1 MNKTFLIG
9 RITREPELRH
19 TQSGM
24 ACCQITLA
32 VNRPKQKD
40 KEQETDFINVVV
52 WDKQGENLAKY
63 QSKGNQ
69 IAVEGRIQTRN
80 YENNEGKK
88 VYVTEVVASNVMYLD
103 SKKNSNEP
111 QTATQTVSQSET
123 QESHDPYAEFGTQI
137 TVEDLDKSIVSD
149 ADLPF

>member
-1 MNKTFLIG
+1 MNKVFLIG
-9 RITREPELRH
+9 RLTKAPELRH

-24 ACCQITLA
+24 ACCQITIA

-40 KEQETDFINVVV
+40 KEQEADFINVVV

-63 QSKGNQ
+63 QTKGNQ

-80 YENNEGKK
+80 YENSEGKK

-103 SKKNSNEP
+103 NKKNSDEP
-111 QTATQTVSQSET
+111 QTAKQSET
-123 QESHDPYAEFGTQI
+123 QEPHDPYAEFGTQI

>member
-1 MNKTFLIG
+1 MNKVFLIG
-9 RITREPELRH
+9 RLTKDPELRH
-19 TQSGM
+19 TTSGM

-63 QSKGNQ
+63 QTKGNQ
-69 IAVEGRIQTRN
+69 IAVEGSIRTRN

-88 VYVTEVVASNVMYLD
+88 VFVTEVVAINVQYLD
-103 SKKNSNEP
+103 SKKENN
-111 QTATQTVSQSET
+111 ATQNDT
-123 QESHDPYAEFGTQI
+123 QDTTQATEDPYAAFGER
-137 TVEDLDKSIVSD
+137 VEIEHQM
-149 ADLPF
+149 DLPF

>member
-9 RITREPELRH
+9 RLTKDPELRH

-40 KEQETDFINVVV
+40 KEQEADFINVVV

-63 QSKGNQ
+63 QGKGNQ

-80 YENNEGKK
+80 YENSEGKK
-88 VYVTEVVASNVMYLD
+88 VYVTEVIAINVQYLD
-103 SKKNSNEP
+103 SKKEIQDEQ
-111 QTATQTVSQSET
+111 QTEQEATT
-123 QESHDPYAEFGTQI
+123 QDPYADFGTQI

>member
-1 MNKTFLIG
+1 MIIINKVFLIG
-9 RITREPELRH
+9 RLTKDPELRH

-40 KEQETDFINVVV
+40 KGQEADFINVVV

-63 QSKGNQ
+63 QTKGNQ
-69 IAVEGRIQTRN
+69 IAVEGSIRTRN

-88 VYVTEVVASNVMYLD
+88 VYITEVVATNVMYLD
-103 SKKNSNEP
+103 SKKENNE
-111 QTATQTVSQSET
+111 TQTTTDDITEQT
-123 QESHDPYAEFGTQI
+123 QDPFEAFGEKIEAEQQM
-137 TVEDLDKSIVSD
+137 E
-149 ADLPF
+149 LPW

>member
-1 MNKTFLIG
+1 MNKVFLIG
-9 RITREPELRH
+9 RLTKDPELRH
-19 TQSGM
+19 TTSGM

-63 QSKGNQ
+63 QTKGNQ

-80 YENNEGKK
+80 YENSEGKK
-88 VYVTEVVASNVMYLD
+88 VFVTEVIASNVMYLD
-103 SKKNSNEP
+103 SKKNDSET
-111 QTATQTVSQSET
+111 QTATQNAT

-137 TVEDLDKSIVSD
+137 TVEDLDKSMVSD
-149 ADLPF
+149 DDLPF

>member
-1 MNKTFLIG
+1 MNKVFLIG
-9 RITREPELRH
+9 RLTKEPELRH

-40 KEQETDFINVVV
+40 KEQEADFINVVV

-63 QSKGNQ
+63 QTKGNQ

-80 YENNEGKK
+80 YENSEGKK

-103 SKKNSNEP
+103 SKKAIQNETHTE
-111 QTATQTVSQSET
+111 QQAN
-123 QESHDPYAEFGTQI
+123 QEVQDPYADFGTQI
-137 TVEDLDKSIVSD
+137 TVEDLDNNTPE
-149 ADLPF
+149 LPW

>member
-1 MNKTFLIG
+1 MNKVFIIG
-9 RITREPELRH
+9 RLTREPELRH

-24 ACCQITLA
+24 ACCQITVA

-40 KEQETDFINVVV
+40 KEQEADFINVVV

-80 YENNEGKK
+80 YDDKEGKK
-88 VYVTEVVASNVMYLD
+88 VFVTEVVAINVQYLD
-103 SKKNSNEP
+103 SKK
-111 QTATQTVSQSET
+111 AIGDTQGDTKSDT
-123 QESHDPYAEFGTQI
+123 QEAEDPYAAFGER
-137 TVEDLDKSIVSD
+137 VEIEQQM
-149 ADLPF
+149 DLPF

>member
-1 MNKTFLIG
+1 MIG
-9 RITREPELRH
+9 RLTKDPELRH

-40 KEQETDFINVVV
+40 KEQEADFINVIV

-63 QSKGNQ
+63 QTKGNQ
-69 IAVEGRIQTRN
+69 IAVEGSIRTRN

-88 VYVTEVVASNVMYLD
+88 VFVTEVVAINVQYLD
-103 SKKNSNEP
+103 SKKENNTT
-111 QTATQTVSQSET
+111 QNDTQDTTQATE
-123 QESHDPYAEFGTQI
+123 DPYAAFGER
-137 TVEDLDKSIVSD
+137 VEIEQQM
-149 ADLPF
+149 DLPF

>member
-1 MNKTFLIG
+1 MNKAFLIG
-9 RITREPELRH
+9 RLTKDPEVRH

-40 KEQETDFINVVV
+40 KEQEADFINVIV

-63 QSKGNQ
+63 QTKGNQ

-103 SKKNSNEP
+103 SKKETSGQQNE
-111 QTATQTVSQSET
+111 QETTTQ
-123 QESHDPYAEFGTQI
+123 
-137 TVEDLDKSIVSD
+137 SD
-149 ADLPF
+149 ANTTVDVYEQFGQKIEAEQLDIPF

>member
-1 MNKTFLIG
+1 MNKVFLIG
-9 RITREPELRH
+9 RLTRDPELRH

-40 KEQETDFINVVV
+40 KEQEADFINVVV

-63 QSKGNQ
+63 QAKGNQ

-80 YENNEGKK
+80 YDDKDGKK
-88 VYVTEVVASNVMYLD
+88 VYVTEVVALNVIYLD
-103 SKKNSNEP
+103 NKKESNTTQ
-111 QTATQTVSQSET
+111 QTET
-123 QESHDPYAEFGTQI
+123 QEVVETSNDPYAEFGQR
-137 TVEDLDKSIVSD
+137 VEIEQQM
-149 ADLPF
+149 DLPF

>member
-1 MNKTFLIG
+1 MNRVVLIG
-9 RITREPELRH
+9 RLTRDPELRY
-19 TQSGM
+19 TQSGT

-40 KEQETDFINVVV
+40 KEQETDFINVIV

-69 IAVEGRIQTRN
+69 IVVEGRIQTRN

-88 VYVTEVVASNVMYLD
+88 VYVTEVVALNVQYLD
-103 SKKNSNEP
+103 PKKET
-111 QTATQTVSQSET
+111 QEETQCTQEATQTTVN
-123 QESHDPYAEFGTQI
+123 DPYADFGTQI
-137 TVEDLDKSIVSD
+137 TVEDLDNNTPE
-149 ADLPF
+149 LPW